1 MDFALYRSRGAEG
14 TEAEE
19 CVCVCVCSC
28 QAELFLPDVFL
39 FYSPKR
45 RTVCLSPADTQIE
58 NLRDAVM
65 KSFFVFEREDVCV
78 CVIN

>member
-1 MDFALYRSRGAEG
+1 MDFALYGSGGTEG

-19 CVCVCVCSC
+19 CVCVCLC

-65 KSFFVFEREDVCV
+65 KSFFLYLKGWVRD
-78 CVIN
+78 